1 MKNSPVVNLVI
12 CLLLITPMKLL
23 AFNKQLRFNSLS
35 VHQGLSQQT
44 VNAIAQDKL
53 GFIWI
58 ATDDGLNRFDGYDIK
73 IYRTQKGNNKT
84 LNSNAINM
92 LHVDE
97 YGKLWIATDDGISL
111 YDRTDDSFDTYF
123 YSEPSENNRIFSLSK
138 GKGNN
143 LWVVTKSS
151 KIYRFDLKK
160 KTFHT
165 VNVDLPSDLR
175 VNTIIGGSD
184 EELWIGT
191 YKGLYRYNQGTKE
204 IKRYKLHYN
213 GVNRKFSNIINKLV
227 WLNEKPTLLVGT
239 LDGLYVID
247 TIRNKI
253 EAYYHTSNNSFS
265 LPSSKVEDIFQ
276 DDQGRVWVG
285 TRNGLSYF
293 DEKNKKFNN
302 FYNTSYI
309 NSLSSSSITSIFQDV
324 SGILWVGTSDKGVNW
339 SKLSTLDFGLYYS
352 SKKEK
357 QCLSNNS
364 IYNIIKSA
372 DNTIWVTAH
381 NGGLHRINL
390 SHGECD
396 WFNHDKNNTKSISS
410 NIIAPTGLFEDS
422 KGNIWIGTLGYGL
435 NRLSRGSKS
444 FIKYL
449 RSKENKQAILSGAV
463 RSIVEDRDG
472 NLWMGTDG
480 EGLTRYNSQKDN
492 FINYPYKKNT
502 LNSISSPY
510 VFDLE
515 IDGNTL
521 WIGTENGGLDR
532 YNIETNTFKNFG
544 HSYGIKSSIN
554 TIKDDGKG
562 NLWLGTTGAGL
573 IKFNKDNYNV
583 NYFSSENGLPNNT
596 IYKILMDNNGLL
608 WLATNYGIARF
619 DPDTEESVNYTAD
632 DGLQGNEF
640 NVGGFYDKKNNE
652 LLFVGSNGFNIFN
665 PDHIIRDNHKPN
677 TVITNFLLFN
687 KPANHLFQKSIKLL
701 NKIELDY
708 HQNLFSFE
716 FAGLHYAAP
725 KRNQYLYKL
734 EGFDADW
741 LHTSAKRR
749 IATYTNLDPGVYQFK
764 VKSSNHH
771 GVWGEEKQV
780 QVVIN
785 PPIWLTW
792 WAKMIYTLL
801 IIVIPFSI
809 YGYRTRS
816 LRRHARLLEVT
827 VETRTHELFNEKRRV
842 EKLLNNKTQEFD
854 NISHEFR
861 TPLAIIL
868 GRAENGLSNTVEDKD
883 RNNYQIIHKVANRL
897 AVIVDDVIEM
907 ARTHK
912 IGQATAQ
919 KVISISLLVQDICEN
934 MREYAALKNQRFDVS
949 IEPKIFQVCQAK
961 AIEKLVNN
969 LVSNAIKYTPND
981 GEIEVILKRHDE
993 NHYSLLVKDNG
1004 IGIASKDKEH
1014 IFQRFFRIDNE
1025 YVYQVQGTGI
1035 GLSLVKDVVEAHNGC
1050 IDVHSVL
1057 NEGSTFCILMPCSN
1071 KSIDVT
1077 PYEVN
1082 RQYIDVIMESI
1093 DTPKESDHGKCIEE
1107 KIKEEVT
1114 GACVTEKPL
1123 LLVVEDNKDMR
1134 DLLKDQLEKEYQLI
1148 IAEDGAVALE
1158 IAQNAIPHLV
1168 ISDINMPN
1176 MNGYQLLNRLKNS
1189 NATSHVPV
1197 ILLTAKT
1204 DAASRLAGF
1213 RYQADGYVAKPY
1225 EHEELLA
1232 IIQAQL
1238 SNKLRIKE
1246 YIKSSL
1252 EADSPLEEGTVDEY
1266 TNQVIVNCVSYI
1278 EQHYKKESL
1287 SVKQLTEVAC
1297 LSERQ
1302 LLRKFQDNIGMS
1314 PIEFINDFRLIKAHP
1329 LLKQGLRV
1337 SEVAYQVGYS
1347 SANYFS
1353 RQYKKK
1359 YGISPSQVLKVKTG
1373 TMV

>member
-1 MKNSPVVNLVI
+1 MCYFQIVVV
-12 CLLLITPMKLL
+12 LLLFSLKSL
-23 AFNKQLRFNSLS
+23 AFSQHINFKNLNVSE
-35 VHQGLSQQT
+35 GLSQNT
-44 VNAIAQDKL
+44 INDIVQDRQ

-58 ATDDGLNRFDGYDIK
+58 ATNDGLNRFDGFDVK
-73 IYRTQKGNNKT
+73 IYRNDKENPLSISNNVIKT
-84 LNSNAINM
+84 L
-92 LHVDE
+92 LVDKD
-97 YGKLWIATDDGISL
+97 GKLWIGTLGGLNKYNPVSDSFEYFINEQNNPESNKVFSLSEGRDGIIWVGTKSNFLYSFNSKTKSYKLHHLPGNNTKEIISQVLEDELGRLWVGTYNGLYNLNKDFSL
-111 YDRTDDSFDTYF
+111 RKYYQFYYGESNNKLSKIINSLLSVDGRNIFVGTSDGLYLLDTKEGIYKSFF
-123 YSEPSENNRIFSLSK
+123 SENNGLSSNRIEALFK
-138 GKGNN
+138 
-143 LWVVTKSS
+143 
-151 KIYRFDLKK
+151 
-160 KTFHT
+160 
-165 VNVDLPSDLR
+165 VDAER
-175 VNTIIGGSD
+175 I
-184 EELWIGT
+184 
-191 YKGLYRYNQGTKE
+191 
-204 IKRYKLHYN
+204 
-213 GVNRKFSNIINKLV
+213 
-227 WLNEKPTLLVGT
+227 LVGT
-239 LDGLYVID
+239 SQGLNLFNRKNSGFISYSQ
-247 TIRNKI
+247 
-253 EAYYHTSNNSFS
+253 SNDVKQALN
-265 LPSSKVEDIFQ
+265 D
-276 DDQGRVWVG
+276 
-285 TRNGLSYF
+285 SY
-293 DEKNKKFNN
+293 
-302 FYNTSYI
+302 
-309 NSLSSSSITSIFQDV
+309 ITSIFQD
-324 SGILWVGTSDKGVNW
+324 GTGMLWVGTFEGGVNLININ
-339 SKLSTLDFGLYYS
+339 SLEFGLYNS
-352 SKKEK
+352 DIDKKE
-357 QCLSNNS
+357 CLSNNS
-364 IYNIIKSA
+364 IYNIIKSSKG
-372 DNTIWVTAH
+372 DVWVSAYD
-381 NGGLHRINL
+381 GGFHKISL
-390 SHGECD
+390 SEGKCV
-396 WFNHDKNNTKSISS
+396 WFSHDHSDDKSISS
-410 NIIAPTGLFEDS
+410 NKIAPTGLFEDS
-422 KGNIWIGTLGYGL
+422 KGDIWIGTLGKGL
-435 NRLSRGSKS
+435 NRLPKGSNN
-444 FIKYL
+444 FIRYL
-449 RSKENKQAILSGAV
+449 PDKNNKDAISSGAV
-463 RSIVEDRDG
+463 RSIVEDNKG

-480 EGLTRYNSQKDN
+480 GGLTRYDYKTDTFS
-492 FINYPYKKNT
+492 NYLYKKDT
-502 LNSISSPY
+502 PNSISSPY
-510 VFDLE
+510 VFDIE
-515 IDGNTL
+515 INDNEL
-521 WIGTENGGLDR
+521 WIGTENGGLD
-532 YNIETNTFKNFG
+532 YYDIETNTFKNFG
-544 HSYGIKSSIN
+544 NSYGIKSAIFS
-554 TIKDDGKG
+554 IKDDGEG
-562 NLWLGTTGAGL
+562 NLWLGTAGSGL
-573 IKFNKDNYNV
+573 IKFNKSNQQAKYYTVDD
-583 NYFSSENGLPNNT
+583 GLPNNT
-596 IYKILMDNNGLL
+596 IYKILIDKKGLL

-619 DPDTEESVNYTAD
+619 DPNTEKSINYTVD

-665 PDHIIRDNHKPN
+665 PDLITRDNHKPN

-708 HQNLFSFE
+708 HQNIFSFE
-716 FAGLHYAAP
+716 FAGLHYASP
-725 KRNQYLYKL
+725 KRNQYQYKL

-741 LHTSAKRR
+741 LHTGAKRR

-780 QVVIN
+780 QVVIK
-785 PPIWLTW
+785 PPLWLTW

-842 EKLLNNKTQEFD
+842 EKLLNNKTREFD

-868 GRAENGLSNTVEDKD
+868 GRAESGLSNTVKDKD

-907 ARTHK
+907 ARTNK

-934 MREYAALKNQRFDVS
+934 MREYATLKNQHFDVS

-1057 NEGSTFCILMPCSN
+1057 NEGSTFCILMPCST

-1093 DTPKESDHGKCIEE
+1093 DTPKESDHGMCIEE
-1107 KIKEEVT
+1107 KIEEEVT
-1114 GACVTEKPL
+1114 GDCVTEKPL

-1148 IAEDGAVALE
+1148 IAEDGVVALE

-1238 SNKLRIKE
+1238 SNKKRIKE
-1246 YIKSSL
+1246 YIKASL
-1252 EADSPLEEGTVDEY
+1252 ETNTTLEEGTVDEY
-1266 TNQVIVNCVSYI
+1266 TNKVIVNCVSYI
-1278 EQHYKKESL
+1278 EQHYQDDSL

-1314 PIEFINDFRLIKAHP
+1314 PIEFINDFRLIKGQL

-1337 SEVAYQVGYS
+1337 SEVAFQVGYS
-1347 SANYFS
+1347 SASYFS

-1359 YGISPSQVLKVKTG
+1359 YGISPSQALKSKSCTAV
-1373 TMV
+1373 

>member
-1 MKNSPVVNLVI
+1 
-12 CLLLITPMKLL
+12 MKLL

-84 LNSNAINM
+84 LNNNAINM

-111 YDRTDDSFDTYF
+111 YNRTDDSFDTYF

-143 LWVVTKSS
+143 LWVATKSS
-151 KIYRFDLKK
+151 KIYKFDLKK

-165 VNVDLPSDLR
+165 VNVELPSDLR
-175 VNTIIGGSD
+175 VNTIIGGPD
-184 EELWIGT
+184 KELWIGT

-204 IKRYKLHYN
+204 IKRYKLHYH

-227 WLNEKPTLLVGT
+227 WLNGKPTLLVGT

-285 TRNGLSYF
+285 TRNGLGYF
-293 DEKNKKFNN
+293 DKKNKKFNN

-435 NRLSRGSKS
+435 NRLSMGSNS

-449 RSKENKQAILSGAV
+449 PSKENKQAILSGAV

-480 EGLTRYNSQKDN
+480 EGLTRYNSKKDN

-502 LNSISSPY
+502 PNSISSPY

-573 IKFNKDNYNV
+573 IKFNKDNYSV

-619 DPDTEESVNYTAD
+619 DPNTEESVSYTAD

-665 PDHIIRDNHKPN
+665 PNHIVRDSHKPN
-677 TVITNFLLFN
+677 TVINDFLLFN
-687 KPANHLFQKSIKLL
+687 KPANRFLQKTNTPIEKVEL
-701 NKIELDY
+701 NY
-708 HQNLFSFE
+708 NQNIFSFE

-725 KRNQYLYKL
+725 KRNQYQYKL
-734 EGFDADW
+734 EGFDANW

-749 IATYTNLDPGVYQFK
+749 VATYTNLDPGVYHFK

-771 GVWGEEKQV
+771 GVWGDEKKV
-780 QVVIN
+780 QVIIK
-785 PPIWLTW
+785 PPLWLTW
-792 WAKMIYTLL
+792 WAKIIYIGL
-801 IIVIPFSI
+801 IIVIAIGF

-816 LRRHARLLEVT
+816 LRQHTKQLEAT
-827 VETRTHELFNEKRRV
+827 VQTRTQELFKEKRRV
-842 EKLLNNKTQEFD
+842 EKLLTNKTQEFD

-868 GRAENGLSNTVEDKD
+868 GYTENGLNNTATDDDIK
-883 RNNYQIIHKVANRL
+883 NYRSIHKVVKRL

-907 ARTHK
+907 ARTNG
-912 IGQATAQ
+912 IEQAAAR
-919 KVISISLLVQDICEN
+919 KLISISVLVQDICEN
-934 MREYAALKNQRFDVS
+934 MREYAALKAHRFYVS
-949 IEPKIFQVCQAK
+949 IEPGIFQVCQAK

-969 LVSNAIKYTPND
+969 LVSNAIKYTPRE
-981 GEIEVILKRHDE
+981 GIIEVILKRQDIG
-993 NHYSLLVKDNG
+993 HYSLVVKDSG
-1004 IGIASKDKEH
+1004 IGIATDDKPH
-1014 IFQRFFRIDNE
+1014 IFKRFFRINSD
-1025 YVYQVQGTGI
+1025 YTYQVQGTGI
-1035 GLSLVKDVVEAHNGC
+1035 GLSLVKDVVDAHNGS
-1050 IDVHSVL
+1050 IDVQSVL
-1057 NEGSTFCILMPCSN
+1057 NEGSAFSILMPCSEEL
-1071 KSIDVT
+1071 KDVT
-1077 PYEVN
+1077 PYEVD
-1082 RQYIDVIMESI
+1082 RQYINVIMESVEKSTYS
-1093 DTPKESDHGKCIEE
+1093 DTGKTSEE
-1107 KIKEEVT
+1107 KNESEIVHDGLT
-1114 GACVTEKPL
+1114 DKPL
-1123 LLVVEDNKDMR
+1123 LLVVEDNYDMR
-1134 DLLKDQLEKEYQLI
+1134 SLLRMQLEKEFQLI
-1148 IAEDGAVALE
+1148 MAEDGVDALK
-1158 IAQNAIPHLV
+1158 IAENTIPHLV

-1176 MNGYQLLNRLKNS
+1176 MNGYQLLNHLKNS
-1189 NATSHVPV
+1189 HATSHVPV
-1197 ILLTAKT
+1197 VLLTAKT

-1238 SNKLRIKE
+1238 SNKKRIKE
-1246 YIKSSL
+1246 YIKASL
-1252 EADSPLEEGTVDEY
+1252 ESNTEFEKGEVDEY
-1266 TNQVIVNCVSYI
+1266 TNKIIINCVSYI
-1278 EQHYKKESL
+1278 EQHYQDVSL
-1287 SVKQLTEVAC
+1287 SVKQLSEVAC

-1314 PIEFINDFRLIKAHP
+1314 PIEFINDFRLIKGQL

-1337 SEVAYQVGYS
+1337 SEVAFQVGYS
-1347 SANYFS
+1347 SASYFS

-1359 YGISPSQVLKVKTG
+1359 YGISPSQALKSKACTAV
-1373 TMV
+1373 